1 MANEL
6 DELNPVVKEE
16 GNDVNVI
23 AKQIPVKVGTGSLVF
38 EIVLWVLGILP
49 GLIFLF
55 MKINAKKELDQMQQ
69 RIQHDASQ
77 IDNYMEQ
84 RVVELKN
91 AARLVEKSVELDKD
105 VMTKIAAYRGGVNP
119 NNDANRN
126 EVQASLD
133 QVANKINVALE
144 NYPNLQAQES
154 IRDAMQKN
162 SYLQRE
168 ITAARELYNDSVL
181 RWNQAIF
188 EWPTKKIVAAKNG
201 YTTRIPFA
209 ASKEV
214 KDEARGTFF

>member
-23 AKQIPVKVGTGSLVF
+23 AKQIPVKVGAGSVVF
-38 EIVLWVLGILP
+38 EVILWVLCIIP

-91 AARLVEKSVELDKD
+91 AAKLVEKSIDLDKD

-119 NNDANRN
+119 SNDANRN

-144 NYPNLQAQES
+144 NYPNLEAHDA

-188 EWPTKKIVAAKNG
+188 EWPTKKIVASKNG

>member
-23 AKQIPVKVGTGSLVF
+23 AKQIPVKVGAGSVVF
-38 EIVLWVLGILP
+38 EVILWVLGIIP
-49 GLIFLF
+49 GLVFLF

-91 AARLVEKSVELDKD
+91 AAKLVEKSIDLDKD

-119 NNDANRN
+119 SNDANRN

-144 NYPNLQAQES
+144 NYPNLEAHDA

-188 EWPTKKIVAAKNG
+188 EWPTKKIVASKNG

>member
-23 AKQIPVKVGTGSLVF
+23 AKQIPVKVGAGSVVF
-38 EIVLWVLGILP
+38 EVILWVLGIIP

-91 AARLVEKSVELDKD
+91 AAKLVEKSIDLDKD

-119 NNDANRN
+119 SNDANRN

-144 NYPNLQAQES
+144 NYPNLEAHDA

-188 EWPTKKIVAAKNG
+188 EWPTKKIVASKNG